1 MASDIESRVMSLTR
15 RYGFKPTRVLV
26 RGTLATILFENQKGE
41 ASRYISQLKPAMKE
55 MGVPENSMKA
65 REISHPAEAGL
76 PAEHVGVVEIDFS
89 RMLERASRPGEK
101 DMMASENEVRLQ
113 LKGGR
118 SIKIVRTETPTGGM
132 WSIPEMPEIAAHQNI
147 SVIRDRLR
155 GKGLIASRPGQS
167 ERFAAFNVEFDD
179 KDTQAIIA
187 SGQAILRNIRT
198 TGYAPADAVVAKIR
212 SATTDAIAA
221 LKAGKMV
228 SYSVNG
234 KPMGTRRKNLNS
246 GEVAALRA
254 RIVAAINV
262 NQLNSFA
269 DETEKIAA
277 KDFVA
282 RGQPENAPR
291 SRLYEIYDVAW
302 KNWYYANELMS
313 KGPNNTILVDRPVS
327 RGFSRSGAKATFK
340 VEDRFYFGK

>member
-1 MASDIESRVMSLTR
+1 MASEQAMALYRKLNAS
-15 RYGFKPTRVLV
+15 
-26 RGTLATILFENQKGE
+26 GTAITNSNWREWDRM
-41 ASRYISQLKPAMKE
+41 ASAAMKMQDFTPPGQSDSLHDLANE
-55 MGVPENSMKA
+55 VGI
-65 REISHPAEAGL
+65 EIQALKS
-76 PAEHVGVVEIDFS
+76 
-89 RMLERASRPGEK
+89 RASRSGQP
-101 DMMASENEVRLQ
+101 
-113 LKGGR
+113 
-118 SIKIVRTETPTGGM
+118 
-132 WSIPEMPEIAAHQNI
+132 
-147 SVIRDRLR
+147 DR
-155 GKGLIASRPGQS
+155 
-167 ERFAAFNVEFDD
+167 FVEFDD

-228 SYSVNG
+228 PYSVNG

-262 NQLNSFA
+262 NQLKSFA
-269 DETEKIAA
+269 DQTVMIAEKDWI
-277 KDFVA
+277 A
-282 RGQPENAPR
+282 RGRPEHESR

-327 RGFSRSGAKATFK
+327 RGFSRPGAKATFK
-340 VEDRFYFGK
+340 VEDCFYFGKSRKERFAITRQPGSCLYANNTGTDVSGYHSAIAKAIEKGGKFDSDFSDVFKLTRSPAGSVCLWSLTWA